1 MGTIGLSFG
10 SPTSGTGFDVSSTVA
25 AIVSNLQN
33 VEKPWK
39 TQLTALQNQDT
50 AISSLGTLLSNL
62 SNDLSQLTDF
72 EGVLAQKTGSSSDTN
87 VLELTSASS
96 SATAGTHSVVVNSLA
111 QTSSGYLPSVASAST
126 TLSGSIT
133 IQVGSDKAQ
142 TITLGT
148 SNNTLSGLAAAINS
162 AAVGVTANVLTDSS
176 GSRLSLTSSTSGAG
190 GNIVISANSITAAQS
205 NTLGFTG
212 SAGSGTSYSTGTLAA
227 VASASDVL
235 TGSIS
240 IEVGTGSAQTINL
253 GASGETLQQ
262 LADAINDPTTGVPG
276 VAASVVKNSDGS
288 SSLSLTSQTA
298 GSAGTLAVT
307 SSVVD
312 SSSHLGYASTVT
324 GADAKLTVDGVNL
337 TSASNT
343 VSNLIPGLTFQLLA
357 PSATETGGTLESVQ
371 VVIGNNTSAVEST
384 INTMVSDYNSLIS
397 AVNTQEGNDSS
408 GNPEP
413 LFGSPTLSML
423 QQQLLGALNTQ
434 NPSGYLDAIASNT
447 DTTLAGSITIQAGNG
462 AVQTFIVGSGT
473 NNPATGTYY
482 TGSGSDYNTL
492 SGLVNAIN
500 AADGQTTLSYAGT
513 AGSSTTVSSGTLTAA
528 GNAALSGS
536 MTIQVGDGTVEN
548 VVIGAAPSSPAADTI
563 YTGSTT
569 GTSTLSDVAAAIN
582 AATGLGFTA
591 NATTSGGVTTLTLT
605 SGTSGSDGTLT
616 VASKMTAPGIGVAA
630 SVVNNGTQSSLSLLS
645 QTAGASGALSVSS
658 SLVATSDEVLNYTGS
673 AGSATQAST
682 GVLDSIANATDVLAG
697 SITIQVGSGNAKSVT
712 LDSSDNTLSG
722 LKDAINNAGIG
733 VTASIVTNSDGSSS
747 LSLLSQ
753 TPGSAG
759 TLTVKSNILDTA
771 STSSTSLNY
780 TSSSDV
786 STLASLGITISA
798 ADNGTLSFDVASLD
812 SVLNSDFSGVLGFF
826 QNANSWGQTV
836 TTLLDNAGSSSPT
849 GALTLASNS
858 NSSMESTLNANIS
871 KEELLISAQQT
882 SLTAELNSANEI
894 LQMLPSQLQGVNE
907 LYSAITGYNQG
918 ANG

>member
-1 MGTIGLSFG
+1 
-10 SPTSGTGFDVSSTVA
+10 VA
-25 AIVSNLQN
+25 AIVSNLQK
-33 VEKPWK
+33 VETPWK

-72 EGVLAQKTGSSSDTN
+72 QGVLAQKTGSSSDTN
-87 VLELTSASS
+87 VLELTAASS
-96 SATAGTHSVVVNSLA
+96 SATAGTHTVVVNSLA
-111 QTSSGYLPSVASAST
+111 QTSSGYLAPVASAST
-126 TLSGSIT
+126 ALSGSIT
-133 IQVGSDKAQ
+133 IQVGSGKAQ

-148 SNNTLSGLAAAINS
+148 SNNTLTGLAAAINS
-162 AAVGVTANVLTDSS
+162 AGIGVTANVLTDSS
-176 GSRLSLTSSTSGAG
+176 GSRLSLTSGTSGAG
-190 GNIVISANSITAAQS
+190 GNIVISANSITAAGS
-205 NTLGFTG
+205 NTLSYSG
-212 SAGSGTSYSTGTLAA
+212 SAGSGTVASTGTLAA
-227 VASASDVL
+227 VASANDVL

-240 IEVGTGSAQTINL
+240 IAVGTGSAQTINL
-253 GASGETLQQ
+253 GSSGETLQQ
-262 LADAINDPTTGVPG
+262 LADAINDPTTGVAG
-276 VAASVVKNSDGS
+276 VTASVVTNSDGS

-312 SSSHLGYASTVT
+312 PSSHLGYASTVT
-324 GADAKLTVDGVNL
+324 GADAQLTVDGVSL

-343 VSNLIPGLTFQLLA
+343 VSNLIPGLTFQLLS
-357 PSATETGGTLESVQ
+357 PSATETGGSLESVQ
-371 VVIGNNTSAVEST
+371 VVIGNNTGAVETT

-413 LFGSPTLSML
+413 LFGSPTLSLL

-447 DTTLAGSITIQAGNG
+447 GTTLSGSITIQVGSG
-462 AVQTFIVGSGT
+462 TVQTFIVGSGT
-473 NNPATGTYY
+473 DNPATGTYY

-492 SGLVNAIN
+492 SGLVDAIN
-500 AADGQTTLSYAGT
+500 AADGQTTLSYSGT
-513 AGSSTTVSSGTLTAA
+513 AGSDTTVSSGTLTAA
-528 GNAALSGS
+528 SNAALTGS
-536 MTIQVGDGTVEN
+536 MTIQVGNGTVEN
-548 VVIGAAPSSPAADTI
+548 VVIGAAPSSPAANTI
-563 YTGSTT
+563 YTGTTT

-616 VASKMTAPGIGVAA
+616 VDSKMVAPGIGVAA
-630 SVVNNGTQSSLSLLS
+630 SVVTNGTQSTLSLLS
-645 QTAGASGALSVSS
+645 QITGASGALTVNP
-658 SLVATSDEVLNYTGS
+658 SLVATSDKLLSYTGS
-673 AGSATQAST
+673 AGNSTQAST
-682 GVLDSIANATDVLAG
+682 GTLASIADATDALSG
-697 SITIQVGSGNAKSVT
+697 SISIQVGTGRAKTIT

-722 LKDAINNAGIG
+722 LQDAINNAGIG

-747 LSLLSQ
+747 LSLVSQ
-753 TPGSAG
+753 TSGSAG
-759 TLTVKSNILDTA
+759 NLTVTSNILDTA
-771 STSSTSLNY
+771 SGSATSTSLNY
-780 TSSSDV
+780 TNSSDV
-786 STLASLGITISA
+786 STLASLGITISS
-798 ADNGTLSFDVASLD
+798 ADNGTLSFDATSLD

-836 TTLLDNAGSSSPT
+836 ATMLDNAGSSSST
-849 GALTLASNS
+849 GALSLASNS
-858 NSSMESTLNANIS
+858 NSSIESTLNANIS
-871 KEELLISAQQT
+871 KEELQISAQQT

-907 LYSAITGYNQG
+907 LYSAVTGYNQG
-918 ANG
+918 SNG